1 MNILIID
8 NSLSLSHIIQ
18 KTLEAYDYHVALDNE
33 CFELKYLVEDNK
45 FSVVII
51 NSSLPKDSSFLILK
65 KIKSVS
71 PETKII
77 GICKKDGWK
86 NKVRFLKD
94 GADDV
99 LTYPFPMQELLARIQ
114 SLIRRPSSF
123 SSNRLYIKD
132 IEVDT
137 DSKSVTKDRKDV
149 DLRKQEYSV
158 FEYLLRNKN
167 RTVTRYELA
176 DHVWD
181 FRKLNNSNTI
191 DVHIKRIRDKIGDR
205 SIIQTVH
212 GTGYKIIDRGPKA
225 S

>member
-18 KTLEAYDYHVALDNE
+18 KTLEAYDYKVALDNE
-33 CFELKYLVEDNK
+33 LFELKYLVEDNK
-45 FSVVII
+45 FSIAII
-51 NSSLPKDSSFLILK
+51 NSSLPKGISFSILK
-65 KIKSVS
+65 EIKDIS
-71 PETKII
+71 PEIRVL
-77 GICKKDGWK
+77 GICRKDGWK

-114 SLIRRPSSF
+114 SLIRRPNTYNSS
-123 SSNRLYIKD
+123 RLYVKD
-132 IEVDT
+132 VEVDT
-137 DSKSVTKDRKDV
+137 DTKSVTKKNKDIN
-149 DLRKQEYSV
+149 LRKQEYSV

-181 FRKLNNSNTI
+181 YRRLNNSNTI
-191 DVHIKRIRDKIGDR
+191 DVHVKRIRDKIGDR
-205 SIIQTVH
+205 SIIQTIH
-212 GTGYKIIDRGPKA
+212 GAGYRIIDKGPKA